1 LKLPNGIELEKLND
15 DYYIS
20 SVDSKHFLYKISAP
34 FSLDGRY
41 FPIKT
46 EDGTD
51 IWFNTTINTK
61 EDCLKTAHSSYL
73 KNDLILSMNQVIQG
87 DCLEVMKTLEDN
99 SIDLTVTSPPYDNLR
114 KYNGYTFDFEG
125 IAKELFR
132 VTKQGGVVVWVV
144 GDATIKG
151 SETGTSFKQAL
162 YFKEIG
168 FNLHDTM
175 IWNKINPVPLTHN
188 RYEQGFEFMFILSKG
203 KPNTVNHIREVSTC
217 IQTRTR
223 RKSNKEGGSAFRSR
237 EEYTTTNPTKIKT
250 NVWGYTNTNKKINH
264 PAIFPEKLAEDHI
277 LSWSNSD
284 DVVMDCLAGSGT
296 TGIMAHKN
304 GRKFILIETSETYCD
319 IIKERFKSRFNLDI
333 KICH

>member
-1 LKLPNGIELEKLND
+1 
-15 DYYIS
+15 
-20 SVDSKHFLYKISAP
+20 
-34 FSLDGRY
+34 
-41 FPIKT
+41 
-46 EDGTD
+46 
-51 IWFNTTINTK
+51 
-61 EDCLKTAHSSYL
+61 
-73 KNDLILSMNQVIQG
+73 MNQVING

-114 KYNGYTFDFEG
+114 TYNGYTFDFEG
-125 IAKELFR
+125 IAKELYR

-175 IWNKINPVPLTHN
+175 IWEKQTFTATGALKT
-188 RYEQGFEFMFILSKG
+188 RYAQVFEYMFIFTKG
-203 KPNTVNHIREVSTC
+203 
-217 IQTRTR
+217 
-223 RKSNKEGGSAFRSR
+223 
-237 EEYTTTNPTKIKT
+237 KIKT
-250 NVWGYTNTNKKINH
+250 FNPIKDRPTKGVRKKDGTVRQIDGTTKKQSSIGKIYADKEAQRFNVWRINTEVSNNNRFH
-264 PAIFPEKLAEDHI
+264 PAQFSEKLAEDHI
-277 LSWSNSD
+277 LSWSNPD